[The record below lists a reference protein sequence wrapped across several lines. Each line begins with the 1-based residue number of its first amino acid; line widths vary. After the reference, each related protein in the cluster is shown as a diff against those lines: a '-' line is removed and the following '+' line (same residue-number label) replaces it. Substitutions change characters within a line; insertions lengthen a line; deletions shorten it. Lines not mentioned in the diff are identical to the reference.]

1 MVRAR
6 QIVQFDSG
14 SSNFRKASNFENQ
27 NDLGRDRQG
36 SRADGTGNRIQSTK
50 NRPRFFFSDYCNK
63 IDTNTSAV
71 SATMSA
77 ILVLKLRITKWNDL
91 ALDDQG

>member
-1 MVRAR
+1 MTFNHS
-6 QIVQFDSG
+6 II
-14 SSNFRKASNFENQ
+14 EIE

-71 SATMSA
+71 SSTMSA